1 MKIQDDFGNY
11 FIIEIYNN
19 NDLLIINSQYSK
31 IKQGFV
37 SKHTT
42 EQKVLVNKCED
53 FIDCRYKELIR
64 AYQEAFDIYKSA
76 KKQWFMSL
84 FSAALEI
91 DVIIS
96 PIFFSSD

>member
-1 MKIQDDFGNY
+1 M
-11 FIIEIYNN
+11 NN
-19 NDLLIINSQYSK
+19 QWSQNETWVCK
-31 IKQGFV
+31 WA
-37 SKHTT
+37 TT
-42 EQKVLVNKCED
+42 EQKVLVNKCKD

-84 FSAALEI
+84 FSSALEI